1 MHSEKLL
8 EYSHQICV
16 TGEFSGTTI
25 DTLLMKEC
33 VVRTLKQKYNAV
45 NGFIKIK
52 DIEKIKVLTFSNN
65 KFTFFRIEDW
75 RLNTQKMKFKH
86 FNIEDVLSADDTKE
100 AVKYIG
106 KKGYY
111 ADSLESFDCYI
122 EDKEHIDYL
131 YSVKKSNIFT
141 YFVIGYSWGTCGF
154 CNYFLPLEKVKK
166 TEQTEKHRSPENRN
180 TFDLWIANKVK
191 VRVVTT
197 ALDYDNTSF
206 SILGVIEKFEKQGIL
221 LK

>member
-1 MHSEKLL
+1 
-8 EYSHQICV
+8 
-16 TGEFSGTTI
+16 
-25 DTLLMKEC
+25 
-33 VVRTLKQKYNAV
+33 
-45 NGFIKIK
+45 
-52 DIEKIKVLTFSNN
+52 
-65 KFTFFRIEDW
+65 
-75 RLNTQKMKFKH
+75 MKFKH
-86 FNIEDVLSADDTKE
+86 FNIEDVLSTDDTKE

-111 ADSLESFDCYI
+111 ADSLESLDRYI

-180 TFDLWIANKVK
+180 TFDLWIVNKAK
-191 VRVVTT
+191 VRVITT
-197 ALDYDNTSF
+197 ALDYDNTFF
-206 SILGVIEKFEKQGIL
+206 SILGVIEKHEKQGIL
-221 LK
+221 LKDQNDKEQFICYPNILEVQYLGTDDWSEYERPDIAEIFDQL

>member
-1 MHSEKLL
+1 
-8 EYSHQICV
+8 
-16 TGEFSGTTI
+16 
-25 DTLLMKEC
+25 
-33 VVRTLKQKYNAV
+33 
-45 NGFIKIK
+45 
-52 DIEKIKVLTFSNN
+52 
-65 KFTFFRIEDW
+65 
-75 RLNTQKMKFKH
+75 MKFKH
-86 FNIEDVLSADDTKE
+86 FNIEDVLSTDDTKE

-111 ADSLESFDCYI
+111 ADSLESLDRYI

-166 TEQTEKHRSPENRN
+166 TKQQRSTENIN
-180 TFDLWIANKVK
+180 TFDLWIANKAK

-197 ALDYDNTSF
+197 ALDYDNTFF
-206 SILGVIEKFEKQGIL
+206 SILGVIKKCEKQGIL
-221 LK
+221 LKDQNDKEQFICFPNILEVQYLGTDDWSEYERLDIAEILNRTW

>member
-1 MHSEKLL
+1 
-8 EYSHQICV
+8 
-16 TGEFSGTTI
+16 
-25 DTLLMKEC
+25 
-33 VVRTLKQKYNAV
+33 
-45 NGFIKIK
+45 
-52 DIEKIKVLTFSNN
+52 
-65 KFTFFRIEDW
+65 
-75 RLNTQKMKFKH
+75 MKFKH
-86 FNIEDVLSADDTKE
+86 FNIEDVLSTDDTKE

-111 ADSLESFDCYI
+111 ADSLESLDSYI

-166 TEQTEKHRSPENRN
+166 TEKQKSTENRN
-180 TFDLWIANKVK
+180 TFDLWIASKVK

-197 ALDYDNTSF
+197 AIDYDNTFF
-206 SILGVIEKFEKQGIL
+206 SILGVIEKCEKQGIL
-221 LK
+221 LKDQNNKEQFICYPNILEVQNLGTGDWSEYERPDISEILNLPW